1 MQIPYCVVS
10 EVSVSS
16 IAGRESEVCGG
27 EREDVVWVERVGSGG
42 VECSKRS
49 CACDIGNT
57 AEVFGVR
64 SDGNVEG
71 EDDDQD
77 VPEFSG
83 DEKEAV
89 LGESFLGERILCEHD
104 WAG

>member
-1 MQIPYCVVS
+1 MVS

-27 EREDVVWVERVGSGG
+27 EREDVVWVEGIGSGR
-42 VECSKRS
+42 VECAEGS

-64 SDGNVEG
+64 SDGDVER
-71 EDDDQD
+71 EDSDQD
-77 VPEFSG
+77 VPEFS
-83 DEKEAV
+83 
-89 LGESFLGERILCEHD
+89 
-104 WAG
+104 